1 MKNFANWASLICLLH
16 CTVLPIVLIF
26 LPTSAIYLML
36 DSKFEFILLT
46 LSCVLN
52 IYNICFGIKTHRKYN
67 IIWFFSAGLVLTLLG
82 YFLNDHKHSDHNQIN
97 ALMILG
103 SFMLIISNI
112 INNKICR
119 LCKSCNMESKNE

>member
-1 MKNFANWASLICLLH
+1 MKNFANWASLLCLVH

-46 LSCVLN
+46 LSCALN

-97 ALMILG
+97 VLMILG

-119 LCKSCNMESKNE
+119 LCKSCNVETKNE

>member
-1 MKNFANWASLICLLH
+1 MKNFANWASLLCLVH

-46 LSCVLN
+46 LSCALN

-82 YFLNDHKHSDHNQIN
+82 YFLNDHKHTDHNQIN
-97 ALMILG
+97 VLMILG

-119 LCKSCNMESKNE
+119 LCKSCNMENKNE

>member
-1 MKNFANWASLICLLH
+1 
-16 CTVLPIVLIF
+16 
-26 LPTSAIYLML
+26 ML

-67 IIWFFSAGLVLTLLG
+67 IIWFFSAGLVLMLLG
-82 YFLNDHKHSDHNQIN
+82 YFLNGHKHTDHNQIN
-97 ALMILG
+97 VLMILG

-119 LCKSCNMESKNE
+119 LCKSCNTESKNE

>member
-1 MKNFANWASLICLLH
+1 
-16 CTVLPIVLIF
+16 LPIVLIF
-26 LPTSAIYLML
+26 LPTTAIYLML

-52 IYNICFGIKTHRKYN
+52 IYNICFGIKTHKKYN
-67 IIWFFSAGLVLTLLG
+67 IIWLFSAGLVLTLLG
-82 YFLNDHKHSDHNQIN
+82 YFLNDHKHTDHNQIN
-97 ALMILG
+97 VLMILG

>member
-1 MKNFANWASLICLLH
+1 MKNFANWASLLCLVH

-67 IIWFFSAGLVLTLLG
+67 IIWFFSAGLVLMLLG
-82 YFLNDHKHSDHNQIN
+82 YFLNGHKHTDHSQIN
-97 ALMILG
+97 VLMILG

-112 INNKICR
+112 INNKVCR

>member
-1 MKNFANWASLICLLH
+1 MKNFANWASVLCLVH

-46 LSCVLN
+46 LSCALN

-82 YFLNDHKHSDHNQIN
+82 YFLNDHKHTDHNQIN
-97 ALMILG
+97 VLMILG

-119 LCKSCNMESKNE
+119 LCKSCNMENKNE